1 MVKINSVMIMY
12 YITLNDTISYYKDC
26 LLQSA
31 EQSAHTLTL
40 SEQFSLSYQLHSCR
54 LIDLRGRSRITKRMC
69 SGGDIYKTH
78 TRLTPQSPSN
88 QVRTHEG
95 NRDSRKFIS
104 REKYP
109 PFLCGHV
116 NYFEGAGFN
125 DRPNDIDVV

>member
-78 TRLTPQSPSN
+78 TRLTHQSPSN

-109 PFLCGHV
+109 PFFMWAC
-116 NYFEGAGFN
+116 
-125 DRPNDIDVV
+125 